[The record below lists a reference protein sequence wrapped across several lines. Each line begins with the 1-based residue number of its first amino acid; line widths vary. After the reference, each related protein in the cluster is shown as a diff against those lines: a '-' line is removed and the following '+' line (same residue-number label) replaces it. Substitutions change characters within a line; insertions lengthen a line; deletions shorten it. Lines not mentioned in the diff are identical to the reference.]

1 MLKSKLSDFLN
12 GTGKETDSDKKK
24 NGRKAEK
31 GSGRDTHN
39 GMEGTSGSWRIEDDD
54 IDEFYKHYC
63 DYLRNHG
70 QLNLTEKSTSIG
82 AMRVDLD
89 FKYNGRLDDHV
100 HTQEQVV
107 NFTKAYVAEV
117 KKFLQVPDSVEVF
130 VSEKPEP
137 TYYAADPSKNKMD
150 YSKSGLHIV
159 IPALKTNHFVE
170 EEIRRTLLKRMDEL
184 FPGLPLVD
192 KWEKVYDSAVLTH
205 TSNWTLLGSRKKEGT
220 PYQIKYILDWNSE
233 SGEMSV
239 DNDVPM
245 HVTPDLLH
253 KMSVRASPSAETLMT
268 EEATSRFK
276 KKAEQE
282 EVRASMGVQRGR
294 AAAREEGEKR
304 GSRAS
309 TPERNTYRLP
319 LSDDMIAYY
328 RRHVMNLAEFRY
340 KSYEDWINTGI
351 CMKNIHP
358 DSMESVF
365 YDFSAQFDDYDPRL
379 AQSKWDSFSFRT
391 NGPILSE
398 RSLRNWSRM
407 DNPGEWEKIEM
418 DNVEELVEEA
428 TKTMTEND
436 MARVV
441 FAMFRDEFKCSDYGQ
456 NEWYRFIGHVWR
468 LTKKG
473 VGLLA
478 MLSCSVWRKFVEKEN
493 AMGRL
498 MLVTDPCSC
507 GGKRKKDDEPTE
519 PCEMCKIEK
528 QKARYVEAQKKL
540 KTTAFKK
547 NVMEECRLLFLDEEL
562 AVKLDTNKNLIA
574 FNNGIFDTL
583 NMEFRDGKA
592 EDYLSFSTGVD
603 FIKSRHYTEYAC
615 WPELWKFLSSIL
627 PDPEVLHYF
636 MAHLATC
643 MVGGNPAQKFHILTG
658 SGSNGKSMLVILMA
672 TCMGTYACKAP
683 ITLITQDRGKAGVAN
698 PELVRMKG
706 KRFVTMQEPEEGANI
721 KTGLMKELSSCE
733 KITARD
739 LFAGS
744 KEMIDIEI
752 QAKYHVS
759 CNNKPK
765 VDTQDGGTWR
775 RLLVID
781 FPNKFVPN
789 PTAPN
794 ELPDDKTIQMKV
806 ESVEWAECMMN
817 YLVTIFKEGHGF
829 RKLPVPEK
837 VTLSTNE
844 YKSETD
850 VLGRF
855 IAEFLHP
862 LEEGVKVGDYVT
874 TGMINREFQKWKQE
888 NNVYGGAT
896 AELKKRI
903 ETLHGAH
910 PRHGWTSFR
919 FGAA

>member
-1 MLKSKLSDFLN
+1 MLKSKLKDFLD
-12 GTGKETDSDKKK
+12 GTGKLTDTDKKN
-24 NGRKAEK
+24 NGRKAE
-31 GSGRDTHN
+31 GDSATHTGMSG
-39 GMEGTSGSWRIEDDD
+39 GAWRIEEED
-54 IDEFYKHYC
+54 IDEFYRLYSE
-63 DYLRNHG
+63 YINHG
-70 QLNLTEKSTSIG
+70 HGALHMTEVSTRIG

-89 FKYNGRLDDHV
+89 FKYDGRLENHI

-107 NFTKAYVAEV
+107 KFAMAYMEEV
-117 KKFLQVPDSVEVF
+117 KKFLVLPDGIEIF

-137 TYYAADPSKNKMD
+137 TLYPAGTEKNKSD
-150 YSKSGLHIV
+150 RDFSKSGLHMV
-159 IPALKTNHFVE
+159 IPVLKTNHFVE
-170 EEIRRTLLKRMDEL
+170 EEIRRTLLKRMDEF
-184 FPGLPLVD
+184 FPGLPLAD
-192 KWEKVYDSAVLTH
+192 KWDKVYDEGMLKH
-205 TSNWTLLGSRKKEGT
+205 TKPWTLLGSKKKEGT
-220 PYQIKYILDWNSE
+220 PYQIKYILDWDPAT
-233 SGEMSV
+233 GEISV
-239 DNDVPM
+239 DTDVP
-245 HVTPDLLH
+245 VQITPDLLRQ
-253 KMSVRASPSAETLMT
+253 MSIRSSPSTETPMT
-268 EEATSRFK
+268 EDATARFK

-282 EVRASMGVQRGR
+282 EVRASVGAQRGR
-294 AAAREEGEKR
+294 GAAREGEKR
-304 GSRAS
+304 DSRAS
-309 TPERNTYRLP
+309 TPERNTYRMP
-319 LSDDMIAYY
+319 LSEDMVSYY
-328 RRHVMNLAEFRY
+328 RKHTMNLAAFRY
-340 KSYEDWINTGI
+340 TSYEDWINTGI
-351 CMKNIHP
+351 CLKNIHP
-358 DSMESVF
+358 DSLEAVF
-365 YDFSAQFDDYDPRL
+365 YDFSAQYTDYDPRL

-391 NGPILSE
+391 NGPVLSE
-398 RSLRNWSRM
+398 RSLRNWSRL
-407 DNPGEWEKIEM
+407 DNPKEYDKIEL

-428 TKTMTEND
+428 TKTMTEHD
-436 MARVV
+436 FARVV

-456 NEWYRFIGHVWR
+456 NEWYCFVGHVWR

-473 VGLLA
+473 VGLIRK
-478 MLSCSVWRKFVEKEN
+478 LSSDVWRKFVEKEN

-498 MLVTDPCSC
+498 KEVTDPCSC
-507 GGKRKKDDEPTE
+507 GGKKKGEEPVE

-528 QKARYVEAQKKL
+528 RKQKYVDAQKKL

-547 NVMEECRLLFLDEEL
+547 NIMEEARLLFLDEEL
-562 AVKLDTNKNLIA
+562 SIKLDANKNLIA

-592 EDYLSFSTGVD
+592 EDYLSFSTGLD
-603 FIKSRHYTEYAC
+603 YHETRHYTEYAC

-627 PDPEVLHYF
+627 PDPEVLAYF

-672 TCMGTYACKAP
+672 MCMGTYACKAP

-739 LFAGS
+739 LFAGA

-837 VTLSTNE
+837 VTLSTSE

-850 VLGRF
+850 VIGRF
-855 IAEFLHP
+855 IAEFVHP
-862 LEEGVKVGDYVT
+862 LESGERVLDPTT
-874 TGMINREFQKWKQE
+874 TGLMNREFQRWKQE
-888 NNVYGGAT
+888 NNLYQGST
-896 AELKKRI
+896 SELKKRV
-903 ETLHGAH
+903 ETTYGSH
-910 PRHGWTSFR
+910 PKNGWTSFR
-919 FGAA
+919 FGPA

>member
-82 AMRVDLD
+82 AMRIDLD
-89 FKYNGRLDDHV
+89 FKYNGRIEDHL
-100 HTQEQVV
+100 HTQEQVI
-107 NFTKAYVAEV
+107 NFATAYVSEV

-137 TYYAADPSKNKMD
+137 TYYVADPSKKKMD

-170 EEIRRTLLKRMDEL
+170 EEIRRTLLKRMDEF

-239 DNDVPM
+239 DNDVPL

-268 EEATSRFK
+268 EEAKTRFH

-294 AAAREEGEKR
+294 TAAREEGEKR

-351 CMKNIHP
+351 CLYNIHP
-358 DSMESVF
+358 DSLETVF

-379 AQSKWDSFSFRT
+379 AQSKWDSFTFRT

-398 RSLRNWSRM
+398 RSLRTWSRM
-407 DNPGEWEKIEM
+407 DNPGEYDKIEM
-418 DNVEELVEEA
+418 ENVDRLVEEA
-428 TKTMTEND
+428 TKTMTEHD
-436 MARVV
+436 FARVV

-456 NEWYRFIGHVWR
+456 NEWYRFVGHVWR

-473 VGLLA
+473 VGLLQ
-478 MLSCSVWRKFVEKEN
+478 MLSCSVWQKFVKKEN
-493 AMGRL
+493 EMGRL
-498 MLVTDPCSC
+498 KEITDPCSC
-507 GGKRKKDDEPTE
+507 GGRKRGEEPAE
-519 PCEMCKIEK
+519 ACEMCKIEK
-528 QKARYVEAQKKL
+528 QKQRYVDAQKKL
-540 KTTAFKK
+540 KTTSFKK

-562 AVKLDTNKNLIA
+562 SARLDTAKHLMA
-574 FNNGIFDTL
+574 FNNGVFDTST
-583 NMEFRDGKA
+583 MEFRDGKA
-592 EDYLSFSTGVD
+592 DDYLSFTTGVD
-603 FIKSRHYTEYAC
+603 YHPAKSYKDYVC
-615 WPELWKFLSSIL
+615 WEDLWRFLTSIL
-627 PDPEVLHYF
+627 PDGETRTYF
-636 MAHLATC
+636 HSHLSTC
-643 MVGGNPAQKFHILTG
+643 MIGGNTAQRFHLLTG
-658 SGSNGKSMLVILMA
+658 CGSNGKSMLMILME

-683 ITLITQDRGKAGVAN
+683 ITLLTQESGKAGVAN
-698 PELVRMKG
+698 PEIVRMKG
-706 KRFVTMQEPEEGANI
+706 KRFVTLQEPEEGANI
-721 KTGLMKELSSCE
+721 KISMMKQLSSGE
-733 KITARD
+733 KMTGRD

-744 KEMIDIEI
+744 KDMIDIDV
-752 QAKYHVS
+752 QAKYHLS
-759 CNNKPK
+759 CNVLPK
-765 VDTQDGGTWR
+765 VDGQDNGTWR
-775 RLLVID
+775 RIIVID
-781 FPNKFVPN
+781 FPNKFVRN
-789 PTAPN
+789 PKLPN
-794 ELPDDKTIQMKV
+794 ELQDDKTIPHKV
-806 ESVEWAECMMN
+806 ESKEWAECMMN
-817 YLVTIFKEGHGF
+817 YLINIFKEGDGF
-829 RKLPVPEK
+829 RDLAIPDKIK
-837 VTLSTNE
+837 LSTNE
-844 YKSETD
+844 YKNETD
-850 VLGRF
+850 TVGRF
-855 IAEFLHP
+855 L
-862 LEEGVKVGDYVT
+862 LENIVPVPAGEVGEPVT
-874 TGMINREFQKWKQE
+874 TTMLNGAFQQWKRANE
-888 NNVYGGAT
+888 ITKGST
-896 AELKKRI
+896 ADLKKRLDA
-903 ETLHGAH
+903 TYGLLPKG
-910 PRHGWTSFR
+910 GWTSFR
-919 FGAA
+919 FESS

>member
-12 GTGKETDSDKKK
+12 GTGKDTDLDKKS
-24 NGRKAEK
+24 RKSEK
-31 GSGRDTHN
+31 GSGLDTHN
-39 GMEGTSGSWRIEDDD
+39 GMEGTSGSWRIAEDDM
-54 IDEFYKHYC
+54 DEFYRLYC

-70 QLNLTEKSTSIG
+70 QLNLTEKSTTIG
-82 AMRVDLD
+82 PMRIDLD
-89 FKYNGRLDDHV
+89 FKYAGKLDDHL
-100 HTQEQVV
+100 HTQDQVV
-107 NFTKAYVAEV
+107 NFMKAFMTEV
-117 KKFLQVPDSVEVF
+117 KKFLIVPESVEIY

-137 TYYAADPSKNKMD
+137 TYYSADPAKNKPD
-150 YSKSGLHIV
+150 YSKSGIHVV
-159 IPALKTNHFVE
+159 IPDLKTNHFVE
-170 EEIRRTLLKRMDEL
+170 EEIRRVLLKRMPEF
-184 FPGLPLVD
+184 FPELPLTD
-192 KWEKVYDSAVLTH
+192 KWEKVYDPSPLTH

-220 PYQIKYILDWNSE
+220 PYQIKYILDWDPETN
-233 SGEMSV
+233 EMSID
-239 DNDVPM
+239 DNVPT
-245 HVTPDLLH
+245 HVTPDLL
-253 KMSVRASPSAETLMT
+253 KKLTIRASPSSETPMT
-268 EEATSRFK
+268 EEANSRFQK
-276 KKAEQE
+276 KKEQE
-282 EVRASMGVQRGR
+282 EIRASTGAQRGR
-294 AAAREEGEKR
+294 TAVREEGEKR

-319 LSDDMIAYY
+319 LSDDMVAYY
-328 RRHVMNLAEFRY
+328 RDHVMNLAEFRY
-340 KSYEDWINTGI
+340 TSYEDWINTGI
-351 CMKNIHP
+351 CLKNIHP
-358 DSMESVF
+358 DSLETVF
-365 YDFSAQFDDYDPRL
+365 YDFSAQYENYDPKL

-391 NGPILSE
+391 NGPVLSE
-398 RSLRNWSRM
+398 RSLRMWSRM
-407 DNPGEWEKIEM
+407 DNPGEYDKIEM
-418 DNVEELVEEA
+418 KNIEELVEEA
-428 TKTMTEND
+428 TKTMTEHD

-456 NEWYRFIGHVWR
+456 NEWYRFVGHVWR

-478 MLSCSVWRKFVEKEN
+478 KLSSDVWKKFVEKEN

-498 MLVTDPCSC
+498 KEVTEPCSC
-507 GGKRKKDDEPTE
+507 GGSKKKGEEPAE

-528 QKARYVEAQKKL
+528 KKARYVDAQKKL

-547 NVMEECRLLFLDEEL
+547 NVMEEARLLFLDEEL
-562 AVKLDTNKNLIA
+562 ATKLDTNKNLIA

-592 EDYLSFSTGVD
+592 EDYLSFSTGLD
-603 FIKSRHYTEYAC
+603 YHKERHYTDYAC

-636 MAHLATC
+636 MAHLSTC

-672 TCMGTYACKAP
+672 TCMGTYGCKAP

-775 RLLVID
+775 RLLVVD

-850 VLGRF
+850 VVGRF
-855 IAEFLHP
+855 ITEFVHP
-862 LEEGVKVGDYVT
+862 LEEGVKTGEYVT
-874 TGMINREFQKWKQE
+874 TAMMNREFQRWKQE
-888 NNVYGGAT
+888 NNLTHGTTV
-896 AELKKRI
+896 ELKKRM
-903 ETLHGAH
+903 EVTYGLH
-910 PRHGWTSFR
+910 PKHGWTSFQ
-919 FGAA
+919 FGPA